1 MKDTARGIC
10 DFLFSCIIM
19 QIYELL
25 ILYYMWE
32 VNHAINN
39 FIEQGVSFRIT
50 VGIYMSKSLR

>member
-50 VGIYMSKSLR
+50 VGIYMSI